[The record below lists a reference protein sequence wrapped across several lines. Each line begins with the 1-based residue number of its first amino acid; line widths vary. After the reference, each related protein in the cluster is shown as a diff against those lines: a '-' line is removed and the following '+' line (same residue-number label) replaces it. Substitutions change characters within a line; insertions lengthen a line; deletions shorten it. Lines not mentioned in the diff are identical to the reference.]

1 MVAKQGAKFNSRC
14 RSLPAPT
21 QLPDTLE
28 DARLKTH
35 ETPAAVIVEPTQPAN
50 AVVIWLHG
58 LGADGHDFV
67 PIVPELTLPA
77 GLHVRFIFPHAPVR
91 PVTLNGGMRMRAWY
105 DIKSLSRADLQD
117 DAGIRES
124 AATVM
129 QIVAEQ
135 RKAGIAANR
144 TVIAGFSQGGAITLH
159 AVCRLEEPLAG
170 AMALSTY
177 LPLHDTLPGE
187 LTDAAKATPVLM
199 CHGRADPVLPLSMGT
214 SSRDGLK
221 GWGMK
226 VEWHDYP
233 MAHSVC
239 AEEIDDISAWLGKV
253 LT

>member
-1 MVAKQGAKFNSRC
+1 MKN
-14 RSLPAPT
+14 
-21 QLPDTLE
+21 
-28 DARLKTH
+28 H
-35 ETPAAVIVEPTQPAN
+35 ETPSAVIVEPAQPAN

-67 PIVPELTLPA
+67 PIVPELSLPA
-77 GLHVRFIFPHAPVR
+77 GLNVRFIFPHAPVR

-105 DIKSLSRADLQD
+105 DIKSLSRSDLQD

-159 AVCRLEEPLAG
+159 AVCRLREPLAG

-177 LPLHDTLPGE
+177 LPLHDTLPKE
-187 LTDAAKATPVLM
+187 LTAAGKATPVLM
-199 CHGRADPVLPLSMGT
+199 CHGKADPVLPLSMGT

-221 GWGMK
+221 GWGMS
-226 VEWHDYP
+226 VEWHEYP
-233 MAHSVC
+233 MAHAVC
-239 AEEIDDISAWLGKV
+239 AEEIDDISAWLGRV
-253 LT
+253 LAA

>member
-1 MVAKQGAKFNSRC
+1 M
-14 RSLPAPT
+14 
-21 QLPDTLE
+21 
-28 DARLKTH
+28 KTR
-35 ETPAAVIVEPTQPAN
+35 ETADAVIVEPAQPAD

-67 PIVPELTLPA
+67 PIVPELRLPA
-77 GLHVRFIFPHAPVR
+77 QRQVRFIFPHAPVR

-105 DIKSLSRADLQD
+105 DIKSLTRSDQQD

-129 QIVAEQ
+129 RLVAEQ
-135 RKAGIAANR
+135 RKAGIAAKR

-159 AVCRLEEPLAG
+159 AVCRLAEPLAG

-177 LPLHDTLPGE
+177 LPLHDTLPKE

-199 CHGRADPVLPLSMGT
+199 CHGRVDPVLPLKMGT
-214 SSRDGLK
+214 DSRDGLK
-221 GWGMK
+221 SWGMN

-233 MAHSVC
+233 MAHAVC
-239 AEEIDDISAWLGKV
+239 AEEIDDISAWLGRV
-253 LT
+253 LA

>member
-1 MVAKQGAKFNSRC
+1 M
-14 RSLPAPT
+14 
-21 QLPDTLE
+21 
-28 DARLKTH
+28 KTH
-35 ETPAAVIVEPTQPAN
+35 ETPAAVIVEPAQPAN

-105 DIKSLSRADLQD
+105 DIKSLSRSDLQD

-129 QIVAEQ
+129 KIVAEQ

-159 AVCRLEEPLAG
+159 AVCRLDEPLAG

-177 LPLHDTLPGE
+177 LPLHDTLPKE

-199 CHGRADPVLPLSMGT
+199 CHGKADPVLPLSMGT
-214 SSRDGLK
+214 NSRDGLK
-221 GWGMK
+221 GWGMN
-226 VEWHDYP
+226 VEWHEYP
-233 MAHSVC
+233 MAHAVC

-253 LT
+253 LA

>member
-1 MVAKQGAKFNSRC
+1 M
-14 RSLPAPT
+14 P
-21 QLPDTLE
+21 
-28 DARLKTH
+28 RLKTH
-35 ETPAAVIVEPTQPAN
+35 ETPAAVIVEPAQPAN

-77 GLHVRFIFPHAPVR
+77 GIHARFVFPHAPVR

-105 DIKSLSRADLQD
+105 DIKSLSRSDLQD

-129 QIVAEQ
+129 EIVAEQ
-135 RKAGIAANR
+135 RRAGIAARR

-159 AVCRLEEPLAG
+159 AVCRLAEPLAG

-177 LPLHDTLPGE
+177 LPLHDTLPRE
-187 LTDAAKATPVLM
+187 LTDAAKETPVLM
-199 CHGRADPVLPLSMGT
+199 CHGRADPVLALSMGT

-221 GWGMK
+221 SWGMN

-233 MAHSVC
+233 MAHAVC

-253 LT
+253 LA